1 MINLSSETIVTLTAA
16 TNHLP
21 RRRGGKKVNPS
32 TLYRWSR
39 RGLETICVGGTL
51 CTSIQ
56 ALQRF
61 CEMLT
66 ARRNP
71 GGTPPPRSTCLPVCL
86 PKEEVGRRLDEIGLG
101 ETRRLQKPPTFEG
114 EAGVVSSAAGATPR
128 ARRSF
133 IRTQVGRRAPR
144 PASARNSGRRGR
156 GSPDPCSDRGVS
168 ADRSDPHPSE

>member
-1 MINLSSETIVTLTAA
+1 MINLSTETVVTLTAA

-21 RRRGGKKVNPS
+21 RRRGGKKISPS
-32 TLYRWSR
+32 TLYRWSKD
-39 RGLETICVGGTL
+39 GLETIRVGGTL

-71 GGTPPPRSTCLPVCL
+71 GGMPPPRRTCLPACL

-101 ETRRLQKPPTFEG
+101 ESRRPRRPPTFEG
-114 EAGVVSSAAGATPR
+114 QADVASSAAGATPG
-128 ARRSF
+128 RRSPA
-133 IRTQVGRRAPR
+133 RTQVGRRAPRPR
-144 PASARNSGRRGR
+144 PASARNSGRRRR
-156 GSPDPCSDRGVS
+156 GSPGPCSDRGVDP
-168 ADRSDPHPSE
+168 DRSDPPG